1 MLSLISSAFLTFAA
15 SQVDVTVTINQCPT
29 VEWFMAGPLDLYLG
43 GEASFEMRAK
53 DKDKNPITYVWVESH
68 GSSATLLGFGTKAK
82 FKCTERGSFMVR
94 GWAHDGH
101 CAAMAEAEVRC
112 YNLDE

>member
-15 SQVDVTVTINQCPT
+15 SQVDVTVTLNQCPT
-29 VEWFMAGPLDLYLG
+29 IEWFIAGPLDLYLG

-53 DKDKNPITYVWVESH
+53 DKDKNPIIYVWVESH
-68 GSSATLLGFGTKAK
+68 GSSATLLGFGAKAK
-82 FKCTERGSFMVR
+82 FKCTERGSFMVH